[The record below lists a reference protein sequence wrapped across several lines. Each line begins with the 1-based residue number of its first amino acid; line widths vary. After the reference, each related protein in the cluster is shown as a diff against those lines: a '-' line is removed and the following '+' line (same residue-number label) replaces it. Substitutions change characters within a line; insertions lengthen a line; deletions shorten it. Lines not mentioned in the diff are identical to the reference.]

1 MKVYENFKT
10 EDFINSTEIVTSIG
24 GFDGIHLGHQAL
36 FKKAYETSNGNFQIV
51 TFNEIPKIYFN
62 NALKPILSQEQR
74 TQFFE
79 EQNPKNIVYLDFQ
92 SVNSMNALDFCKFLQ
107 NNLKTTKLVIG
118 KDFKFGN
125 KRVGDV
131 NTLIDYFGEN
141 NVILLH
147 DYLISSEKVSTTE
160 IRLFYSQG
168 DIKNAEK
175 YLGRPISYRGIV
187 VKGKQ
192 LGSTIG
198 IPTANIELNQ
208 QTELPRFG
216 VYAVKIN
223 VNSQVYLGCMNIGIN
238 PTVDSNGQTKIEI
251 HILDFDENIYN
262 QQVSFE
268 LIDFIRD
275 EKKFNS
281 VEELKLQITTDIAE
295 IKNNFSLQH

>member
-10 EDFINSTEIVTSIG
+10 EDFIDSTEIVTSIG

-62 NALKPILSQEQR
+62 NALKPILSQKQR

-141 NVILLH
+141 NVILLD
-147 DYLISSEKVSTTE
+147 DYLISSEKISTTK

-251 HILDFDENIYN
+251 HILDFDKNIYD

-295 IKNNFSLQH
+295 IKNNF

>member
-10 EDFINSTEIVTSIG
+10 EDFIDSTEIVTSIG

-62 NALKPILSQEQR
+62 NDLKPILSQEQR

-147 DYLISSEKVSTTE
+147 DYLISSEKVSTTK

-168 DIKNAEK
+168 NIKNAEK

-251 HILDFDENIYN
+251 HILDFDKNIYD

-295 IKNNFSLQH
+295 IKNNF

>member
-10 EDFINSTEIVTSIG
+10 EDFIDSTEIVTSIG

-79 EQNPKNIVYLDFQ
+79 QQNPKNIVYLDFQ

-147 DYLISSEKVSTTE
+147 DYLISSEKISTTK

-238 PTVDSNGQTKIEI
+238 PTVGSNGQTKIEI
-251 HILDFDENIYN
+251 HILDFDKNIYD

-281 VEELKLQITTDIAE
+281 VEELKFQITTDIAE
-295 IKNNFSLQH
+295 IKNNF

>member
-10 EDFINSTEIVTSIG
+10 EDFIDSTEIVTSIG

-62 NALKPILSQEQR
+62 NDLKPILSQKQR

-147 DYLISSEKVSTTE
+147 DYLISSEKVSTTK

-251 HILDFDENIYN
+251 HILDFDKNIYN

-295 IKNNFSLQH
+295 IKNNF

>member
-147 DYLISSEKVSTTE
+147 DYLISSEKVSTTK

-251 HILDFDENIYN
+251 HILDFDKNIYN

-295 IKNNFSLQH
+295 IKNNF

>member
-10 EDFINSTEIVTSIG
+10 EDFIDSTEIVTSIG

-62 NALKPILSQEQR
+62 NALKPILSQKQR

-141 NVILLH
+141 NVILLD
-147 DYLISSEKVSTTE
+147 DYLISSEKISTTK

-216 VYAVKIN
+216 VYSVKIN

-238 PTVDSNGQTKIEI
+238 PTVGSNGQTKIEI
-251 HILDFDENIYN
+251 HILDFDKNIYD

-281 VEELKLQITTDIAE
+281 VEELKFQITTDIAE
-295 IKNNFSLQH
+295 IKNNF

>member
-10 EDFINSTEIVTSIG
+10 EDFIDSTEIVTSIG

-147 DYLISSEKVSTTE
+147 DYLISSEKVSTTK

-168 DIKNAEK
+168 NIKNAEK

-251 HILDFDENIYN
+251 HILDFDKNIYD

-295 IKNNFSLQH
+295 IKNNF

>member
-10 EDFINSTEIVTSIG
+10 KDFIDSTEIVTSIG

-147 DYLISSEKVSTTE
+147 DYLISSEKVSTTK

-251 HILDFDENIYN
+251 HILDFDKNIYN

-295 IKNNFSLQH
+295 IKNNF

>member
-10 EDFINSTEIVTSIG
+10 EDFIDSTEIVTSIG

-79 EQNPKNIVYLDFQ
+79 QQNPKNIVYLDFQ

-141 NVILLH
+141 NVILLD
-147 DYLISSEKVSTTE
+147 DYLISSEKISTTK

-238 PTVDSNGQTKIEI
+238 PTVGSNGQTKIEI
-251 HILDFDENIYN
+251 HILDFDKNIYD

-281 VEELKLQITTDIAE
+281 VEELKFQITTDIAE
-295 IKNNFSLQH
+295 IKNNF

>member
-10 EDFINSTEIVTSIG
+10 EDFIDSTEIVTSIG

-79 EQNPKNIVYLDFQ
+79 QQNPKNIVYLDFQ

-147 DYLISSEKVSTTE
+147 DYLISSEKVSTTK

-168 DIKNAEK
+168 NIKNAEK

-251 HILDFDENIYN
+251 HILDFDKNIYD

-281 VEELKLQITTDIAE
+281 VEELKFQITTDIAE
-295 IKNNFSLQH
+295 IKNNF

>member
-147 DYLISSEKVSTTE
+147 DYLISSEKVSTTK

-223 VNSQVYLGCMNIGIN
+223 VNSQIYLGCMNIGIN

-295 IKNNFSLQH
+295 IKNNF

>member
-10 EDFINSTEIVTSIG
+10 EDFIDSTEIVTSIG

-147 DYLISSEKVSTTE
+147 DYLISSEKVSTTK

-168 DIKNAEK
+168 NIKNAEK

-251 HILDFDENIYN
+251 HILDFDKNIYN

-295 IKNNFSLQH
+295 IKNNF

>member
-10 EDFINSTEIVTSIG
+10 EDFIDSTEIVTSIG

-62 NALKPILSQEQR
+62 NALKPILSQKQR

-141 NVILLH
+141 NVILLD
-147 DYLISSEKVSTTE
+147 DYLISSEKISTTK

-168 DIKNAEK
+168 NIKNAEK

-238 PTVDSNGQTKIEI
+238 PTVGSNGQTKIEI
-251 HILDFDENIYN
+251 HILDFDKNIYN

-295 IKNNFSLQH
+295 IKNNF

>member
-10 EDFINSTEIVTSIG
+10 EDFIDSTEIVTSIG

-62 NALKPILSQEQR
+62 NALKPILSQKQR

-141 NVILLH
+141 NVILLD
-147 DYLISSEKVSTTE
+147 DYLISSEKISTTK

-223 VNSQVYLGCMNIGIN
+223 VN
-238 PTVDSNGQTKIEI
+238 T
-251 HILDFDENIYN
+251 
-262 QQVSFE
+262 
-268 LIDFIRD
+268 
-275 EKKFNS
+275 
-281 VEELKLQITTDIAE
+281 
-295 IKNNFSLQH
+295 

>member
-10 EDFINSTEIVTSIG
+10 EDFIDSTEIVTSIG

-141 NVILLH
+141 NVILLD
-147 DYLISSEKVSTTE
+147 DYLISSEKISTTK

-251 HILDFDENIYN
+251 HILDFDKNIYD
-262 QQVSFE
+262 QQVSF
-268 LIDFIRD
+268 
-275 EKKFNS
+275 
-281 VEELKLQITTDIAE
+281 
-295 IKNNFSLQH
+295 

>member
-147 DYLISSEKVSTTE
+147 DYLISSEKVSTTK

-187 VKGKQ
+187 VRGKQ

-251 HILDFDENIYN
+251 HILDFDKNIYN

-295 IKNNFSLQH
+295 IKNNF

>member
-147 DYLISSEKVSTTE
+147 DYLISSEKVSTTK

-216 VYAVKIN
+216 VYVVKIN

-251 HILDFDENIYN
+251 HILDFDKNIYN

-268 LIDFIRD
+268 LVDFIRD

-295 IKNNFSLQH
+295 IKNNF

>member
-10 EDFINSTEIVTSIG
+10 EDFIDSTEIVTSIG

-62 NALKPILSQEQR
+62 NALKPILSQKQR

-141 NVILLH
+141 NVILLD
-147 DYLISSEKVSTTE
+147 DYLISSEKISTTK

-238 PTVDSNGQTKIEI
+238 PTVGSNGQTKIEI
-251 HILDFDENIYN
+251 HILDFDKNIYN

-295 IKNNFSLQH
+295 IKNNF

>member
-10 EDFINSTEIVTSIG
+10 EDFIDSTEIVTSIG

-79 EQNPKNIVYLDFQ
+79 QQNPKNIVYLDFQ

-141 NVILLH
+141 NVILLD
-147 DYLISSEKVSTTE
+147 DYLISSEKVSTTK

-168 DIKNAEK
+168 NIKNAEK

-238 PTVDSNGQTKIEI
+238 PTVGSNGQTKIEI
-251 HILDFDENIYN
+251 HILDFDKNIYD

-281 VEELKLQITTDIAE
+281 VEELKFQITTDIAE
-295 IKNNFSLQH
+295 IKNNF

>member
-10 EDFINSTEIVTSIG
+10 EDFIDSTEIVTSIG

-79 EQNPKNIVYLDFQ
+79 QQNPKNIVYLDFQ

-147 DYLISSEKVSTTE
+147 DYLISSEKVSTTK

-168 DIKNAEK
+168 NIKNAEK

-238 PTVDSNGQTKIEI
+238 PTVDSNGQTKMEI
-251 HILDFDENIYN
+251 HILDFDKNIYN

-295 IKNNFSLQH
+295 IKNNF

>member
-147 DYLISSEKVSTTE
+147 DYLISSEKVSTTK

-251 HILDFDENIYN
+251 HILDFDKNIYD

-295 IKNNFSLQH
+295 IKNNF

>member
-10 EDFINSTEIVTSIG
+10 EDFIDSTEIVTSIG

-62 NALKPILSQEQR
+62 NALKPILSQKQR

-147 DYLISSEKVSTTE
+147 DYLISSEKVSTTK

-168 DIKNAEK
+168 NIKNAEK

-238 PTVDSNGQTKIEI
+238 PTVGSNGQTKIEI
-251 HILDFDENIYN
+251 HILDFDKNIYD

-281 VEELKLQITTDIAE
+281 VEELKFQITTDIAE
-295 IKNNFSLQH
+295 IKNNF

>member
-10 EDFINSTEIVTSIG
+10 EDFIDSTEIVTSIG

-79 EQNPKNIVYLDFQ
+79 EQDPKNIVYLDFQ

-141 NVILLH
+141 NVILLD
-147 DYLISSEKVSTTE
+147 DYLISSEKVSTTK

-251 HILDFDENIYN
+251 HILDFDKNIYD

-281 VEELKLQITTDIAE
+281 VEELKFQITTDIAE
-295 IKNNFSLQH
+295 IKNNF

>member
-10 EDFINSTEIVTSIG
+10 EDFIDSTEIVTSIG

-62 NALKPILSQEQR
+62 NALKPILSQKQR

-147 DYLISSEKVSTTE
+147 DYLISSEKVSTTK

-251 HILDFDENIYN
+251 HILDFDKNIYD

-295 IKNNFSLQH
+295 IKNNF

>member
-10 EDFINSTEIVTSIG
+10 EDFIDSTEIVTSIG

-62 NALKPILSQEQR
+62 NALKPILSQKQR

-141 NVILLH
+141 NVILLD
-147 DYLISSEKVSTTE
+147 DYLISSEKISTTK

-238 PTVDSNGQTKIEI
+238 PTVGSNGQTKIEI
-251 HILDFDENIYN
+251 HILDFDKNIYD

-295 IKNNFSLQH
+295 IKNNF

>member
-10 EDFINSTEIVTSIG
+10 EDLINSTEIVTSIG

-147 DYLISSEKVSTTE
+147 DYLISSEKVSTTK

-251 HILDFDENIYN
+251 HILDFDKNIYN

-295 IKNNFSLQH
+295 IKNNF

>member
-147 DYLISSEKVSTTE
+147 DYLISSEKVSTTK

-208 QTELPRFG
+208 LTELPRFG

-223 VNSQVYLGCMNIGIN
+223 INNQVYLGCMNIGIN

-251 HILDFDENIYN
+251 HIIDFDKNIYN

-268 LIDFIRD
+268 LIGFIRD

-281 VEELKLQITTDIAE
+281 IEELKLQITTDIAE
-295 IKNNFSLQH
+295 IKNNF

>member
-36 FKKAYETSNGNFQIV
+36 FKKANETSNGNFQIV

-147 DYLISSEKVSTTE
+147 DYLISSEKVSTTK

-175 YLGRPISYRGIV
+175 YLGRTISYRGIV
-187 VKGKQ
+187 VRGKQ

-251 HILDFDENIYN
+251 HILDFDKNIYN

-295 IKNNFSLQH
+295 IKNNF

>member
-147 DYLISSEKVSTTE
+147 DYLISSEKVSTTK

-187 VKGKQ
+187 VRGKQ

-295 IKNNFSLQH
+295 IKNNF

>member
-10 EDFINSTEIVTSIG
+10 EDFIDSTEIVTSIG

-62 NALKPILSQEQR
+62 NALKPILSQKQR

-147 DYLISSEKVSTTE
+147 DYLISSEKVSTTK

-238 PTVDSNGQTKIEI
+238 PTVGSNGQTKIEI
-251 HILDFDENIYN
+251 HILDFDKNIYD

-281 VEELKLQITTDIAE
+281 VEELKFQITTDIAE
-295 IKNNFSLQH
+295 IKNNF

>member
-10 EDFINSTEIVTSIG
+10 EDFIDSTEIVTSIG

-79 EQNPKNIVYLDFQ
+79 QQNPKNIVYLDFQ

-147 DYLISSEKVSTTE
+147 DYLISSEKVSTTK

-168 DIKNAEK
+168 NIKNAEK

-238 PTVDSNGQTKIEI
+238 PTVGSNGQTKIEI
-251 HILDFDENIYN
+251 HILDFDKNIYN

-295 IKNNFSLQH
+295 IKNNF

>member
-10 EDFINSTEIVTSIG
+10 EDFIDSTEIVTSIG

-62 NALKPILSQEQR
+62 NDLKPILSQEQR

-79 EQNPKNIVYLDFQ
+79 EQIPKNIVYLDFQ

-141 NVILLH
+141 NVILLD
-147 DYLISSEKVSTTE
+147 DYLISSEKISTTK

-238 PTVDSNGQTKIEI
+238 PTVGSNGQTKIEI
-251 HILDFDENIYN
+251 HILDFDKNIYN

-295 IKNNFSLQH
+295 IKNNF

>member
-147 DYLISSEKVSTTE
+147 DYLISSEKVSTTK

-223 VNSQVYLGCMNIGIN
+223 VSSQVYLGCMNIGIN

-251 HILDFDENIYN
+251 HILDFDKNIYN

-295 IKNNFSLQH
+295 IKNNF

>member
-10 EDFINSTEIVTSIG
+10 EDFIDSTEIVTSIG

-147 DYLISSEKVSTTE
+147 DYLISSEKVSTTK

-251 HILDFDENIYN
+251 HILDFDKNIYN

-281 VEELKLQITTDIAE
+281 VEELKFQITTDIAE
-295 IKNNFSLQH
+295 IKNNF

>member
-10 EDFINSTEIVTSIG
+10 EDFIDSTEIVTSIG

-141 NVILLH
+141 NVILLD
-147 DYLISSEKVSTTE
+147 DYLISSEKISTTK

-251 HILDFDENIYN
+251 HILDFDKNIYN

-281 VEELKLQITTDIAE
+281 VEELKFQITTDIAE
-295 IKNNFSLQH
+295 IKNNF

>member
-10 EDFINSTEIVTSIG
+10 EDFIDSTEIVTSIG

-147 DYLISSEKVSTTE
+147 DYLISSEKVSTTK

-168 DIKNAEK
+168 NIKNAEK

-251 HILDFDENIYN
+251 HILDFDKNIYD

-281 VEELKLQITTDIAE
+281 VEELKFQITTDIAE
-295 IKNNFSLQH
+295 IKNNF

>member
-10 EDFINSTEIVTSIG
+10 EDFIDSTEIVTSIG

-141 NVILLH
+141 NVILLD
-147 DYLISSEKVSTTE
+147 DYLISSEKISTTK

-168 DIKNAEK
+168 DIKNPEK

-238 PTVDSNGQTKIEI
+238 PTVGSNGQTKIEI
-251 HILDFDENIYN
+251 HILDFDKNIYD

-281 VEELKLQITTDIAE
+281 VEELKFQITTDIAE
-295 IKNNFSLQH
+295 IKNNF

>member
-10 EDFINSTEIVTSIG
+10 EDFIDSTEIVTSIG

-36 FKKAYETSNGNFQIV
+36 FKKANETSNGNFQIV

-62 NALKPILSQEQR
+62 NALKPILSQKQR

-141 NVILLH
+141 NVILLD
-147 DYLISSEKVSTTE
+147 DYLISSEKISTTK

-295 IKNNFSLQH
+295 IKNNF

>member
-10 EDFINSTEIVTSIG
+10 EDFIDSTEIVTSIG

-62 NALKPILSQEQR
+62 NDLKPILSQEQR

-147 DYLISSEKVSTTE
+147 DYLISSEKVSTTK

-251 HILDFDENIYN
+251 HILDFDKNIYN

-295 IKNNFSLQH
+295 IKNNF